1 MDSVDKDYWNAF
13 YSVTALHRAPSQF
26 AAFVANEYATD
37 FQILDLGCGNGRDSW
52 FFASLGH
59 YVIGIDESKE
69 AVEAAKNV
77 SQGYVQDIGFHQMD
91 IVEAVSKIGE
101 LGFSAAL
108 PIVAYARFVYHSLTE
123 SKSEAFLQS
132 LSNAAKSHNLHIALE
147 FRNSDDALLHKVHG
161 DHFRRFESAGQF
173 RDKCKSNKLRIIYES
188 SGVGFAKYK
197 FEDASVTRALLK
209 AED

>member
-1 MDSVDKDYWNAF
+1 MDSVNKNYWNSF
-13 YSVTALHRAPSQF
+13 YKITAPLRAPSQF
-26 AAFVANEYATD
+26 AAFVANEYAAD

-59 YVIGIDESKE
+59 FVIGIDESRE
-69 AVEAAKNV
+69 AIVAAKNV

-101 LGFSAAL
+101 LGFSSAL

-123 SKSEAFLQS
+123 SKSEVFLQS
-132 LSNAAKSHNLHIALE
+132 ISDAAKTRNLHIALE
-147 FRNSDDALLHKVHG
+147 FRNSDDALLDKVYD
-161 DHFRRFESAGQF
+161 DHFRRFESVSQF
-173 RDKCKSNKLRIIYES
+173 RDKCKTYKLRIIYET

-197 FEDASVTRALLK
+197 FEDASVTRVLLK